1 MGSCQ
6 PWHEVPNFSQVMQ
19 SFDAFQMLGLEKRL
33 GFSAEELREAF
44 REAGKRIHPDAGG
57 GEGDFAD
64 LQRAHDMVASPSRR
78 LAHWFELRGMKI
90 DPRGAVDD
98 SLMDLFAGVGST
110 IQKCESLIRKR
121 DESKSALGRAL
132 LEDETQRCREQL
144 EGVIAEVSDR
154 IGNECAAF
162 ARYEDANPMD
172 AADAA
177 KSVRNL
183 AFLEKWQASLRAL
196 FPRML

>member
-1 MGSCQ
+1 
-6 PWHEVPNFSQVMQ
+6 MQ

-33 GFSAEELREAF
+33 GFSAEELREVF